1 MEVHLDQP
9 ALEVAVMRVFVTGAS
24 GFIGSAVVAELRDA
38 GHEVTGLARSPA
50 AADRLT
56 ALGAGVTLATLADP
70 GRLHAAAAASDG
82 VIHLAYRHGEPPA
95 AAAATD
101 RQVVETLGAALAGSG
116 RPLVVTSGTLVL
128 PAGRVGVESD
138 APDPAAP
145 GAARAAGERAALA
158 LAGRGVRASVVRLAP
173 CVHEQVRRGFA
184 GALIDAAQRSGYAG
198 YLGDGSQRWPAL
210 HRQDAARLY
219 RLAVERAPAGSV
231 LHGVGEQGVPL
242 RSIAELIGPRLGV
255 PVRQIPEAQ
264 TEAYFGWL
272 AIIAGADAPASSAA
286 TRALLAW
293 QPAHPGLLDDLANG
307 EFFPGV
313 QR

>member
-1 MEVHLDQP
+1 
-9 ALEVAVMRVFVTGAS
+9 MRVFVTGAS

-38 GHEVTGLARSPA
+38 GHEVTGLARSPEA
-50 AADRLT
+50 ASRLA
-56 ALGAGVTLATLADP
+56 ALGAGVKLAALADT
-70 GRLHAAAAASDG
+70 GALHAVAAVCDG
-82 VIHLAYRHGEPPA
+82 VFHRAYRHGEPPA
-95 AAAATD
+95 VAAATD
-101 RQVVETLGAALAGSG
+101 REVIETLGDALAGSG

-128 PAGRVGVESD
+128 PPGRLGTESD

-173 CVHEQVRRGFA
+173 CVHERVRRGFA
-184 GALIDAAQRSGYAG
+184 GALVEAAQRSGYAG

-219 RLAVERAPAGSV
+219 RLAVEQAPSGAV

-242 RSIAELIGPRLGV
+242 RAIAELIGARLGL
-255 PVRQIPEAQ
+255 PVRPVPADQAE
-264 TEAYFGWL
+264 EYFGWL
-272 AIIAGADAPASSAA
+272 AALAATDAPASWAA
-286 TRALLAW
+286 TRSLLAW
-293 QPAHPGLLDDLANG
+293 EPTHPGLLDDLAHG
-307 EFFPGV
+307 EFFPGA

>member
-1 MEVHLDQP
+1 MEV
-9 ALEVAVMRVFVTGAS
+9 AETRRS
-24 GFIGSAVVAELRDA
+24 GGSSYACIRHGSLGLHRFGRLAELRDA

-56 ALGAGVTLATLADP
+56 ALGAGVTLATLADT
-70 GRLHAAAAASDG
+70 GTLHAAAAACDG
-82 VIHLAYRHGEPPA
+82 VIHLAYRHGEAPE

-101 RQVVETLGAALAGSG
+101 RQVIETLGDALAGSG

-128 PAGRVGVESD
+128 PAGRVGTESD

-145 GAARAAGERAALA
+145 AAPRAPAERATLA

-173 CVHEQVRRGFA
+173 CVHERVKRGFV
-184 GALIDAAQRSGYAG
+184 GALIDAAQRSGLAG

-219 RLAVERAPAGSV
+219 RLAVERAPAGAI

-242 RSIAELIGPRLGV
+242 RAIAELIAGRLGV
-255 PVRQIPEAQ
+255 PVQQVPAEQA
-264 TEAYFGWL
+264 EEYFGWL
-272 AIIAGADAPASSAA
+272 AALAGTDAPASSAA
-286 TRALLAW
+286 TRSLLAW
-293 QPAHPGLLDDLANG
+293 EPTCPGLLDDLAHG
-307 EFFPGV
+307 EFFPGA